1 MPILAIEALNGCISS
16 TNTIVI
22 HHQHLPLVQ
31 THPSN
36 MTVVSNDPSWWPFI
50 SPNIFYSYWSV
61 AAAVVVVY
69 DWVLTLAQET
79 ELIWKQRWSLMT
91 VLYLMTRCIGIL
103 YSIIFA
109 LLSITSVSLTDTVSI
124 LQPSRSHAIIILNRC
139 NIMYYAI
146 NVTNVVIPAMLGVIM
161 IARLHAMYQRSRNML
176 IVLVIIF
183 LAINIACGALTVIGL
198 KPTVG
203 EELVLSGRHM
213 CNYSYGRSTLLLA
226 SMVWM
231 LNTIW
236 EALALCLSV
245 WIAAKH
251 FRELRRLG
259 PSTGLTIGDCFR
271 MLIKSHVLYFASFA
285 GVSSLQ
291 LVYFSPEVLTSSTS
305 IIAQILVGSIQI
317 LLGVQMFVLGPR
329 LILSVREYHAK
340 LVANSDAET
349 SMRSIVFEERKN
361 QRTMLR
367 EGPPGDPWHS
377 LISET
382 TFISQNAGGLHNI
395 PRRPCGGTEKGPV
408 LHITEAVHEKG
419 SCIFIQLG
427 APGRVAETPFLPK
440 RTIMYHIHLPDE
452 IKEYVA
458 TYAAAPKSAIRAG
471 FDGVEIHGP
480 NSYLIDQFM
489 QDVNNQRTDKY
500 GRSID
505 NRATFALEATDA
517 IVEAGGVSESARRIC
532 CSIGVGIL

>member
-1 MPILAIEALNGCISS
+1 MIPVGGHLSVLIFFTAI
-16 TNTIVI
+16 
-22 HHQHLPLVQ
+22 
-31 THPSN
+31 
-36 MTVVSNDPSWWPFI
+36 
-50 SPNIFYSYWSV
+50 V

-69 DWVLTLAQET
+69 DWET

-103 YSIIFA
+103 YSIINYIGLA
-109 LLSITSVSLTDTVSI
+109 DRYT
-124 LQPSRSHAIIILNRC
+124 
-139 NIMYYAI
+139 
-146 NVTNVVIPAMLGVIM
+146 AMLGVIM

-213 CNYSYGRSTLLLA
+213 CNYSYGGSTLLLA
-226 SMVWM
+226 SMDQP
-231 LNTIW
+231 
-236 EALALCLSV
+236 SV
-245 WIAAKH
+245 TVSDADKV
-251 FRELRRLG
+251 
-259 PSTGLTIGDCFR
+259 
-271 MLIKSHVLYFASFA
+271 HVLYFARLAFSAHPSFA

-291 LVYFSPEVLTSSTS
+291 LVYFSPEVLTSTS
-305 IIAQILVGSIQI
+305 IIAQILEGAIQI

-349 SMRSIVFEERKN
+349 SMRSIVFEERFFKHCPAYPIVYHHN
-361 QRTMLR
+361 TSGDLMLDLETYSCDGLIQYPQVHKYQRTMLK
-367 EGPPGDPWHS
+367 EGPPLALLSQKPHS
-377 LISET
+377 YLRMRVVFIISL
-382 TFISQNAGGLHNI
+382 NAH
-395 PRRPCGGTEKGPV
+395 V
-408 LHITEAVHEKG
+408 EAWKK
-419 SCIFIQLG
+419 
-427 APGRVAETPFLPK
+427 PK
-440 RTIMYHIHLPDE
+440 RTIVYE
-452 IKEYVA
+452 IKQYVA
-458 TYAAAPKSAIRAG
+458 TYAAAAKSVIRAG